1 MQQIYIKIKNKKM
14 KINDLI
20 TFGERMKGLRLRL
33 DPIQVGVRYAKK
45 MGINTYFLCQNVDII
60 MTDKDHKIL
69 YLYPNIRSEKIIFPK
84 RKVYYIYELPTG
96 SATTLKVGDTL
107 AIIEDR

>member
-20 TFGERMKGLRLRL
+20 TFGERMKGLRFRL

-45 MGINTYFLCQNVDII
+45 LGINTYFLCQNVDII
-60 MTDKDHKIL
+60 MTDKDHKIYTYIQIFVVKKSFFL
-69 YLYPNIRSEKIIFPK
+69 NEKSIIYMNYQL
-84 RKVYYIYELPTG
+84 VVLQ
-96 SATTLKVGDTL
+96 L
-107 AIIEDR
+107 